1 MCYYSNEISAF
12 LIILI
17 FKGIIFRSS
26 KYRMETIPALKRLVG
41 INLQICYNIFLL
53 FSILWLLGKFFKLVD
68 STMYVPVYNVPVY
81 NVPVYNVPVYNVHHT
96 MYDEKRERNS
106 TGVATGT
113 V

>member
-1 MCYYSNEISAF
+1 
-12 LIILI
+12 
-17 FKGIIFRSS
+17 
-26 KYRMETIPALKRLVG
+26 METIPALKRLVG

-81 NVPVYNVPVYNVHHT
+81 NVHHT
-96 MYDEKRERNS
+96 MYDKKRERNS